1 MHPPT
6 PNTGAPAPYPGKA
19 ALDLLAVSAACL
31 TLGPLL
37 AGIAIATWAED
48 GGPPFFFQSR
58 IGLGRKPFTV
68 IKFRT
73 MSQQRV
79 TRVGQLLRRTGLDE
93 LPQLLN
99 VARGEMSMVGPRPL
113 TPQDVERLGWTDPSF
128 DWRFNAR
135 PGITGL
141 SQLLAGRGVRSSR
154 RLDRLYLKRQSLPLD
169 VRLITFSVAAN
180 LLGKRRIGRW
190 LR

>member
-1 MHPPT
+1 MYPPI

-19 ALDLLAVSAACL
+19 ALDLLAVSAACV

-58 IGLGRKPFTV
+58 IGRGRRPFTV

-79 TRVGQLLRRTGLDE
+79 TRVGQVLRRTGLDE

-113 TPQDVERLGWTDPSF
+113 TAQDVERLGWTDPSF

-154 RLDRLYLKRQSLPLD
+154 RLDRLYLKRQSLELD
-169 VRLITFSVAAN
+169 VRLITFSLAAN

-190 LR
+190 LL

>member
-1 MHPPT
+1 MYPPI

-19 ALDLLAVSAACL
+19 ALDLLAASAACV

-58 IGLGRKPFTV
+58 IGRGRRPFTV

-79 TRVGQLLRRTGLDE
+79 TRVGQVLRRTGLDE

-169 VRLITFSVAAN
+169 VRLITFSLAAN
-180 LLGKRRIGRW
+180 LLGKRRVGRW

>member
-19 ALDLLAVSAACL
+19 ALDLLAVSAACV

-58 IGLGRKPFTV
+58 IGRGRKPFTV

-135 PGITGL
+135 PGITG

>member
-1 MHPPT
+1 MYPPI

-19 ALDLLAVSAACL
+19 ALDLLAASAACV

-58 IGLGRKPFTV
+58 IGRGRRPFTV

-79 TRVGQLLRRTGLDE
+79 TRVGQVLRRTGLDE

-113 TPQDVERLGWTDPSF
+113 TAQDVERLGWTDPSF

-154 RLDRLYLKRQSLPLD
+154 RLDRLYLKRQSLELD
-169 VRLITFSVAAN
+169 VRLITFSLAAN

-190 LR
+190 LL

>member
-1 MHPPT
+1 MYPPI

-19 ALDLLAVSAACL
+19 ALDLLAVSAACV

-58 IGLGRKPFTV
+58 IGRGRRPFTV

-79 TRVGQLLRRTGLDE
+79 TRVGQVLRRTGLDE

-113 TPQDVERLGWTDPSF
+113 APQDVERLGWTDPSF

-169 VRLITFSVAAN
+169 VRLITFSLAAN

-190 LR
+190 LL